1 MDLPDGA
8 RNAMIGARINV
19 ARGNTM
25 IKTKNGLAILAITAL
40 AFSVGA
46 NTDWDNPQ
54 DIPVIE
60 PVTVGLAGEQP
71 ADIVRYLMARGALQT
86 RISPDGKT
94 VAFSDRVT
102 GEPQLW
108 VVDAAGGWPRQLTFG
123 SGITLFRWSP
133 DGEHLLVGRDASG
146 NEREG
151 YYLLSLDGNV
161 ERQLLPLSDAF
172 RAFGMFSADGSQILF
187 SSTERTGRDFDI
199 YVSDLASGDTRIVY
213 EGRFGFFPR
222 AWQPGG
228 DIVIVDEIR
237 GEDARDVHLLNM
249 ATGQLSPLFQPRVS
263 AYHGSYAWLPDGSG
277 FYLTTNQDR
286 EYAALAFYSLEDE
299 VLRFL
304 ETPEADVGNV
314 TLSGDGRYL
323 AWTTNEDGYA
333 RLHAVDRSTSQSLI
347 AAELPP
353 GVYGL
358 GFSASAS
365 SLNIRVSG
373 PATPGDV
380 YVWDLETNET
390 TRAVA
395 SSLAGLDADT
405 FVVPESVRY
414 PARDGVELQGLLYV
428 PKESMLSEKPPVVVK
443 VHGGPTAQSRPTF
456 QPQVQYLV
464 NNGIAVFDVNV
475 RGSTGFGKTYT
486 RLDNREKRLDS
497 VRDLVD
503 TVAFLSRDQ
512 RLNTNRIAVM
522 GGSYGGYMV
531 NAVLGSYPG
540 VFDAGVSMVGVSD
553 WVRALQEAS
562 PALKASDR
570 IEYGDIREEEWQEF
584 YRVNS
589 PINNAHN
596 IKVPVLV
603 EHGANDP
610 RDPVTESDRLVAKI
624 REAGGAVTYMRFPDE
639 GHSISKQ
646 ANRVAYYRTM
656 VGFLEEHLK
665 PNEADATD

>member
-1 MDLPDGA
+1 
-8 RNAMIGARINV
+8 
-19 ARGNTM
+19 M
-25 IKTKNGLAILAITAL
+25 IKTKYGVAILATTAL
-40 AFSVGA
+40 ATSVGA
-46 NTDWDNPQ
+46 NTDWDNPD

-60 PVTVGLAGEQP
+60 SVTVGLAGEQP

-86 RISPDGKT
+86 RISPDGNT
-94 VAFSDRVT
+94 VAFSYRVT

-123 SGITLFRWSP
+123 SGITFFRWAP
-133 DGEHLLVGRDASG
+133 NGENLLVGRDADG

-151 YYLLSLDGNV
+151 YYLLSLDGTA

-172 RAFGMFSADGSQILF
+172 RRFGMFSVNGSQILF

-199 YVSDLASGDTRIVY
+199 YVSDVASGHTSIVY
-213 EGRFGFFPR
+213 EGTFGFFPG

-249 ATGQLSPLFQPRVS
+249 VSGELSPLFQPEV
-263 AYHGSYAWLPDGSG
+263 AAFHGSYAWLPDGSG

-286 EYAALAFYSLEDE
+286 EYAALAFYSMEDE
-299 VLRFL
+299 ELRFL
-304 ETPEADVGNV
+304 ETPDADISNV
-314 TLSGDGRYL
+314 TLSGNGHYL
-323 AWTTNEDGYA
+323 AWTTNENGYA
-333 RLHAVDRSTSQSLI
+333 RLHAVDRTNSQSLTPP
-347 AAELPP
+347 ELPP
-353 GVYGL
+353 GVYDL
-358 GFSASAS
+358 GFSAAAS
-365 SLNIRVSG
+365 SLSIRVRG

-380 YVWDLETNET
+380 YVWDLETNEAT
-390 TRAVA
+390 CAVA

-405 FVVPESVRY
+405 FVVPKSLRY

-428 PKESMLSEKPPVVVK
+428 PTESTLSEKPPVVVK
-443 VHGGPTAQSRPTF
+443 VHGGPTGQSRPTF

-503 TVAFLSRDQ
+503 TVAFLSQDE
-512 RLNTNRIAVM
+512 RLNTNRIAVV

-540 VFDAGVSMVGVSD
+540 VFDAGVSRVGVSD

-570 IEYGDIREEEWQEF
+570 IEYGDIREEEWREF

-589 PINNAHN
+589 PINNADN
-596 IKVPVLV
+596 IQVPLLV
-603 EHGANDP
+603 QHGVNDP

-624 REAGGAVTYMRFPDE
+624 RATGGTVTYMRFPDE

-656 VGFLEEHLK
+656 VGFLEQHLK
-665 PNEADATD
+665 PNEEDTTD

>member
-1 MDLPDGA
+1 
-8 RNAMIGARINV
+8 
-19 ARGNTM
+19 M
-25 IKTKNGLAILAITAL
+25 IKTKYGVVILATTAL
-40 AFSVGA
+40 AIAVGA
-46 NTDWDNPQ
+46 STEWDNPD

-94 VAFSDRVT
+94 VAFGDRIT

-108 VVDAAGGWPRQLTFG
+108 LVDAMGGWPRQLTFG
-123 SGITLFRWSP
+123 SGITFFRWAP
-133 DGEHLLVGRDASG
+133 DGRHLLVGRDADG

-151 YYLLSLDGNV
+151 YYLLSLDGTE
-161 ERQLLPLSDAF
+161 ERLLLPLSDAY
-172 RAFGMFSADGSQILF
+172 RSFGMFSTDGSQILF

-199 YVSDLASGDTRIVY
+199 YVSDIASGDTRIVY
-213 EGRFGFFPR
+213 EGTFGFFPR
-222 AWQPGG
+222 AWQPDG

-237 GEDARDVHLLNM
+237 GEDANDVHLLKM
-249 ATGQLSPLFQPRVS
+249 STGKLTPLFQPDVS
-263 AYHGSYAWLPDGSG
+263 AAHGSYAWLPDGSG
-277 FYLTTNQDR
+277 FYLATNQDR

-299 VLRFL
+299 ELRFL
-304 ETPEADVGNV
+304 ETPDADVSNV
-314 TLSGDGRYL
+314 TLSGNGRYL

-333 RLHAVDRSTSQSLI
+333 KVHAVDRRNKQSL
-347 AAELPP
+347 APPELPP
-353 GVYGL
+353 GVYNL
-358 GFSASAS
+358 KFSAAAT

-380 YVWDLETNET
+380 YVWKLDTNEAT
-390 TRAVA
+390 QAIT
-395 SSLAGLDADT
+395 SSLAGLDAGT
-405 FVVPESVRY
+405 FVIPESLRY
-414 PARDGVELQGLLYV
+414 PARDGLELQGLLYM
-428 PKESMLSEKPPVVVK
+428 PNESAMSGKPPVVVK
-443 VHGGPTAQSRPTF
+443 VHGGPTGQSRPTF

-503 TVAFLSRDQ
+503 TVAFLSQDE

-540 VFDAGVSMVGVSD
+540 VFDAGVSRVGVSD
-553 WVRALQEAS
+553 WVRALQGAM

-570 IEYGDIREEEWQEF
+570 IEYGDIREEKWQEF

-589 PINNAHN
+589 PINNADN
-596 IKVPVLV
+596 IKVPLLV
-603 EHGANDP
+603 QHGVNDP
-610 RDPVTESDRLVAKI
+610 RDPVTESDRLVTKI
-624 REAGGAVTYMRFPDE
+624 RDAGGTVTYMRFPDE
-639 GHSISKQ
+639 GHGLAKQ

-656 VGFLEEHLK
+656 ADFLEQHLQ
-665 PNEADATD
+665 PNEEDTTD

>member
-1 MDLPDGA
+1 
-8 RNAMIGARINV
+8 
-19 ARGNTM
+19 M
-25 IKTKNGLAILAITAL
+25 IKKNCGAAILATTAL
-40 AFSVGA
+40 GFSVGA
-46 NTDWDNPQ
+46 TSDWDNPD

-86 RISPDGKT
+86 RISPDGRT
-94 VAFSDRVT
+94 VAFAYRIT

-108 VVDAAGGWPRQLTFG
+108 IVDAAGGWPRQLTFG
-123 SGITLFRWSP
+123 SGITFFRWAP
-133 DGEHLLVGRDASG
+133 DGKHLLVGRDAEG

-151 YYLLSLDGNV
+151 YYLLSLDGTA

-172 RAFGMFSADGSQILF
+172 RRFGMFSSDGSKILF

-199 YVSDLASGDTRIVY
+199 YVSDVASGDTQIIY
-213 EGRFGFFPR
+213 EGTFGFFPS

-237 GEDARDVHLLNM
+237 GEDANDVHLLDM
-249 ATGQLSPLFQPRVS
+249 STGQLSPLFQPEVS
-263 AYHGSYAWLPDGSG
+263 ATHRSYAWLPDGSG

-286 EYAALAFYSLEDE
+286 EFATLAFYSLEDE
-299 VLRFL
+299 ELRFI
-304 ETPEADVGNV
+304 ETSDTDVGNV
-314 TLSGDGRYL
+314 TVSGNGRYL

-333 RLHAVDRSTSQSLI
+333 KVHAVDRSNDRSLTPP
-347 AAELPP
+347 ELPP

-358 GFSASAS
+358 EFSSETS
-365 SLNIRVSG
+365 TVLIDVTG
-373 PATPGDV
+373 PAIPGDV
-380 YVWDLETNET
+380 YAWNPETNEIAHT
-390 TRAVA
+390 IE
-395 SSLAGLDADT
+395 SSLAGLNPET
-405 FVVPESVRY
+405 FVTPESLRY
-414 PARDGVELQGLLYV
+414 PARDGLELQGLLYL
-428 PKESMLSEKPPVVVK
+428 PKESVFSEKPPVVVK

-456 QPQVQYLV
+456 QPHVQYLV

-503 TVAFLSRDQ
+503 TVAFLSEDE

-553 WVRALQEAS
+553 WVRALQEAM
-562 PALKASDR
+562 PALQASDR
-570 IEYGDIREEEWQEF
+570 IEYGDIREEQWQEF

-596 IKVPVLV
+596 IDVPVLV
-603 EHGANDP
+603 EHGVNDP
-610 RDPVTESDRLVAKI
+610 RDPVTESDRLVTKI
-624 REAGGAVTYMRFPDE
+624 REAGGTVTYMRFPDE

-646 ANRVAYYRTM
+646 ANRVAYYRAM

-665 PNEADATD
+665 PNELDATD

>member
-1 MDLPDGA
+1 
-8 RNAMIGARINV
+8 
-19 ARGNTM
+19 M
-25 IKTKNGLAILAITAL
+25 IKTKYGVAILATTAL
-40 AFSVGA
+40 ATSVGA
-46 NTDWDNPQ
+46 NTDWDNSD

-71 ADIVRYLMARGALQT
+71 ADIVRYLMARGALQA
-86 RISPDGKT
+86 RISPDGNT
-94 VAFSDRVT
+94 VAFGYRVT

-123 SGITLFRWSP
+123 SGITFFRWAP
-133 DGEHLLVGRDASG
+133 DGEHLLVGRDAEG

-151 YYLLSLDGNV
+151 YYLLSLDGTD

-172 RAFGMFSADGSQILF
+172 RAFGMFSSDGSQILF

-199 YVSDLASGDTRIVY
+199 YVSDVASGDSRIVY
-213 EGRFGFFPR
+213 EGTFGFFPR
-222 AWQPGG
+222 AWQPNG

-249 ATGQLSPLFQPRVS
+249 ASGELSPLFQPEVS
-263 AYHGSYAWLPDGSG
+263 AFHGSYAWLPDGSG

-286 EYAALAFYSLEDE
+286 EYAALAFYSMEDE
-299 VLRFL
+299 ELKFL
-304 ETPEADVGNV
+304 ETPNADISNV
-314 TLSGDGRYL
+314 TLSGNGRYL

-333 RLHAVDRSTSQSLI
+333 RVHAVDRSNSQSLT
-347 AAELPP
+347 APELPP
-353 GVYGL
+353 GVYDL
-358 GFSASAS
+358 GFSAAAS
-365 SLNIRVSG
+365 SLNIRVRG

-380 YVWDLETNET
+380 YVWNFETNVA
-390 TRAVA
+390 TRAIA

-405 FVVPESVRY
+405 FVVPESLRY

-443 VHGGPTAQSRPTF
+443 VHGGPTGQSRPTF

-503 TVAFLSRDQ
+503 TVAFLSQDE

-540 VFDAGVSMVGVSD
+540 VFDAGVSRVGVSD

-570 IEYGDIREEEWQEF
+570 IEYGDIREEKWQEF

-589 PINNAHN
+589 PINNADN
-596 IKVPVLV
+596 IQVPLLV
-603 EHGANDP
+603 QHGVNDP
-610 RDPVTESDRLVAKI
+610 RDPVTESDRLVTKI
-624 REAGGAVTYMRFPDE
+624 RKAGGTVIYLRFPDE
-639 GHSISKQ
+639 GHSITKQ

-656 VGFLEEHLK
+656 VGFLEKHLK
-665 PNEADATD
+665 PSEEDATD

>member
-1 MDLPDGA
+1 
-8 RNAMIGARINV
+8 
-19 ARGNTM
+19 M
-25 IKTKNGLAILAITAL
+25 IKTKYGVAILATTAL
-40 AFSVGA
+40 ATSVGA
-46 NTDWDNPQ
+46 DTDWDNPD

-86 RISPDGKT
+86 RISPDGNT
-94 VAFSDRVT
+94 VAFGYRVT

-123 SGITLFRWSP
+123 SGITFCRWAP
-133 DGEHLLVGRDASG
+133 DGEHLLVGRDAEG

-151 YYLLSLDGNV
+151 YYLLSLDGTE

-172 RAFGMFSADGSQILF
+172 RAFGMFSADGSRILF

-199 YVSDLASGDTRIVY
+199 YVSDVATGDSRIVY
-213 EGRFGFFPR
+213 EGTFGFFPS

-249 ATGQLSPLFQPRVS
+249 DSGELSPLFQPEVS
-263 AYHGSYAWLPDGSG
+263 AFHGSYAWLPDGSG

-286 EYAALAFYSLEDE
+286 EYAALAFYSMAEEKLK
-299 VLRFL
+299 FL
-304 ETPEADVGNV
+304 ETPHADISNV
-314 TLSGDGRYL
+314 TLSGNGRYL

-333 RLHAVDRSTSQSLI
+333 RVHAVDRSNSQSLT
-347 AAELPP
+347 APELPP
-353 GVYGL
+353 GVYDL
-358 GFSASAS
+358 GFSAAAS
-365 SLNIRVSG
+365 SLNIRVRG

-380 YVWDLETNET
+380 YVWDLETNEA
-390 TRAVA
+390 TRAIA

-405 FVVPESVRY
+405 FVVPESLRY

-428 PKESMLSEKPPVVVK
+428 PKESMLSKKPPVVVK
-443 VHGGPTAQSRPTF
+443 VHGGPTGQSRPTF

-503 TVAFLSRDQ
+503 TVAFLSQDE

-553 WVRALQEAS
+553 WIRALQEAS

-589 PINNAHN
+589 PINNADN
-596 IKVPVLV
+596 IQVPLLV
-603 EHGANDP
+603 QHGVNDP
-610 RDPVTESDRLVAKI
+610 RDPVTESDRLVTKI
-624 REAGGAVTYMRFPDE
+624 REAGGTVIYLRFPDE

-656 VGFLEEHLK
+656 VGFLEKHLK
-665 PNEADATD
+665 PSEEDTTD